1 MLSPTL
7 PQDHQVFV
15 ILRRRFR
22 FQYTLWVTVI
32 EETYILMSCS
42 KFSPSLCAPTLPSAL
57 SEELNAAALVPM
69 EALLLQLL
77 PFRPFADVVLQ
88 PDLRE
93 FRTCPLFKLFLQMP
107 WQGWLKLHSVL
118 ILILILLFIK
128 QPENNSL
135 SFLTAGLSPEHELP
149 QCLLLVN
156 ALGQLSS
163 QTEEVLQLWYSGSQ
177 FSEETPR

>member
-1 MLSPTL
+1 
-7 PQDHQVFV
+7 
-15 ILRRRFR
+15 
-22 FQYTLWVTVI
+22 
-32 EETYILMSCS
+32 MSCS

-107 WQGWLKLHSVL
+107 WQG
-118 ILILILLFIK
+118 
-128 QPENNSL
+128 
-135 SFLTAGLSPEHELP
+135 
-149 QCLLLVN
+149 
-156 ALGQLSS
+156 
-163 QTEEVLQLWYSGSQ
+163 
-177 FSEETPR
+177 

>member
-1 MLSPTL
+1 
-7 PQDHQVFV
+7 
-15 ILRRRFR
+15 
-22 FQYTLWVTVI
+22 
-32 EETYILMSCS
+32 MSCS
-42 KFSPSLCAPTLPSAL
+42 KFPPSLCAPKLPPSL

-93 FRTCPLFKLFLQMP
+93 FKTCPLFMLFLQIL
-107 WQGWLKLHSVL
+107 WQGLIKNFTLLLL
-118 ILILILLFIK
+118 ILILIFLFIK

-135 SFLTAGLSPEHELP
+135 SFLSAGLSPEHELP

-177 FSEETPR
+177 FSEEMPRY